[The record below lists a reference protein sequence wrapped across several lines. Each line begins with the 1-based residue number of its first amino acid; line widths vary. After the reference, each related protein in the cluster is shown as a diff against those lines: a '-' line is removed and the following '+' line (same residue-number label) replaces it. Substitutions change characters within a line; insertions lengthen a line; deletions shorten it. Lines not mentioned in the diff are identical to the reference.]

1 MSDKPALFRRV
12 VCMLCW
18 ILHTPINLIWILSYG
33 FSFMLFVGIVVSF
46 LNLAC
51 VGVALW
57 KLDVMRG
64 GRLFYSKM

>member
-1 MSDKPALFRRV
+1 MSATSFLNSKTGRIGWENGNADSVGR
-12 VCMLCW
+12 
-18 ILHTPINLIWILSYG
+18 SG
-33 FSFMLFVGIVVSF
+33 FSFMLFVGIVISF

-64 GRLFYSKM
+64 GRLIYYKM